1 MKVGDLVRVI
11 NGTGYF
17 EDGDYKYSCMWSES
31 AGQVGIVVE
40 LPARKV
46 YYHDSIG
53 HQETVKILVAGEFAE
68 FKRLALEVINESR

>member
-17 EDGDYKYSCMWSES
+17 EEGDYKYSCMWPES
-31 AGQVGIVVE
+31 AAQVGIVVE
-40 LPARKV
+40 LATRKV
-46 YYHDSIG
+46 FNHDSIG
-53 HQETVKILVAGEFAE
+53 NQETVKILVAGEFAE

>member
-1 MKVGDLVRVI
+1 VKVGDLVRVI

-17 EDGDYKYSCMWSES
+17 EDGDYKYSCMWAAS

-40 LPARKV
+40 LPTRKV

-68 FKRLALEVINESR
+68 FKRGALEVINESR